1 MGDDLTPRQQAI
13 YEYIRGHTL
22 RYGYPPSIREI
33 GEHFGIRSTNGV
45 SDHLKALQR
54 KGKLRR
60 SESKSR
66 ALVPAEPADATE
78 GDAPLGGIP
87 VLGSVPAGPPS
98 ESMER
103 ADEHLRIDESLVP
116 NDPNVFALKV
126 RGDSM
131 IGDGIHDGDLIFV
144 RHGVDP
150 DPGRIVVAKL
160 DGEATVKRYYREADA
175 IRLQPSNP
183 GMEPILIPND
193 QADGACVV
201 GAVIGVFRK
210 I

>member
-1 MGDDLTPRQQAI
+1 MGDDLTPRQRSI

-22 RYGYPPSIREI
+22 RHGYPPTIREI

-45 SDHLKALQR
+45 NDHLKALER
-54 KGKLRR
+54 KGALRR

-66 ALVPAEPADATE
+66 ALVPAEPAGATDA
-78 GDAPLGGIP
+78 GRALGGIP
-87 VLGSVPAGPPS
+87 VLGSVPAGPPG
-98 ESMER
+98 EALEQ
-103 ADEHLRIDESLVP
+103 ADDHLQIDESLVP
-116 NDPNVFALKV
+116 NDPNVFALTV

-144 RHGVDP
+144 RHDVDP
-150 DPGRIVVAKL
+150 SPGRIVVAKL
-160 DGEATVKRYYREADA
+160 DGEATVKRYYREAGA

-183 GMEPILIPND
+183 GMEPILIPKER
-193 QADGACVV
+193 ADGACVV
-201 GAVIGVFRK
+201 GTVIGVFRK